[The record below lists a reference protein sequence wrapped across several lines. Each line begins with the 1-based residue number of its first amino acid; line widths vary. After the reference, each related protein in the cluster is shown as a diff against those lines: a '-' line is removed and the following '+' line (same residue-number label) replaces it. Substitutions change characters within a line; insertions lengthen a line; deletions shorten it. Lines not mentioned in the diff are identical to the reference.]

1 MLSVG
6 RELNISNKRVVCR
19 TCSWEG
25 AGAELPAGLVQIDSA
40 PIYFYVYRCPECG
53 SFELARK
60 GKLLQ
65 FRPRNAVAQADEEE
79 HLYGRPSLGAPLP
92 FKEGHK

>member
-6 RELNISNKRVVCR
+6 RELDIRNKRVVCHS
-19 TCSWEG
+19 CLWDG
-25 AGAELPAGLVQIDSA
+25 AGAELSAGLVQVISA
-40 PIYFYVYRCPECG
+40 RIYLYVYRCPECG

-65 FRPRNAVAQADEEE
+65 FRLRAAAAQETEEA
-79 HLYGRPSLGAPLP
+79 GPSKSEQAMP
-92 FKEGHK
+92 

>member
-6 RELNISNKRVVCR
+6 RELKINDKRVVCH

-25 AGAELPAGLVQIDSA
+25 VGAELSTGLVQLTPTA
-40 PIYFYVYRCPECG
+40 IYFYVYRCPECG
-53 SFELARK
+53 SFDLTRK

-65 FRPRNAVAQADEEE
+65 FQLRRTIAQETEE
-79 HLYGRPSLGAPLP
+79 HATPWFPQTRMEDS
-92 FKEGHK
+92 KR

>member
-6 RELNISNKRVVCR
+6 RELNISNKRVICR

-25 AGAELPAGLVQIDSA
+25 AGAELSAGLVQVTET
-40 PIYFYVYRCPECG
+40 PIYFYAYRCPECG

-65 FRPRNAVAQADEEE
+65 FRARASARGDEDEASARSAQAE
-79 HLYGRPSLGAPLP
+79 RTMP
-92 FKEGHK
+92 